1 MLLLFFLIHRSFRWS
16 GGKSLGEEKQLSL
29 ADHSHYT
36 VHTLHAIYTIDYLH
50 YTLFTLT
57 TRYSN
62 YTLFTLLAFH
72 TLRTIRITYYSHYKL
87 FTPTTCYS
95 HTAHCSHCTLP
106 NVHTILAVLFTLLV
120 LAWAVITSQTC
131 HTFWC
136 YRDRVNRNNLRP
148 SGFALASRT
157 TPGIEDVTTGA
168 VDRTHWSTVLSRN
181 RLWTCNDCETS

>member
-1 MLLLFFLIHRSFRWS
+1 MKRREVARRRKTIVTRRPFALHCSYTTRYLHYRLFTLH
-16 GGKSLGEEKQLSL
+16 
-29 ADHSHYT
+29 T
-36 VHTLHAIYTIDYLH
+36 VHTH
-50 YTLFTLT
+50 YTLFKLHIIHT
-57 TRYSN
+57 TRFS
-62 YTLFTLLAFH
+62 H
-72 TLRTIRITYYSHYKL
+72 TAYYSHYKL

-106 NVHTILAVLFTLLV
+106 NVHTILAVLFTLLL
-120 LAWAVITSQTC
+120 LACAVITSQTC
-131 HTFWC
+131 RTFWC

-181 RLWTCNDCETS
+181 RL